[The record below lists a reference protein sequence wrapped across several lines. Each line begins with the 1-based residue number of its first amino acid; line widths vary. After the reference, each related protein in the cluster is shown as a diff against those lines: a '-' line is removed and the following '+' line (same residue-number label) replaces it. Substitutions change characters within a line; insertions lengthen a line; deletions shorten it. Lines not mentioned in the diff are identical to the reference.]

1 MVENVARMMATTD
14 PHCQLYLKLPPLLS
28 REIRTAFEQTIASV
42 EVACVLLAQGDTA
55 PDLAQASEIVRRTQ
69 DLGIAVLVEN
79 DTELALSLGADG
91 LHLGDAEEYNYG
103 QARNRL
109 GNAAILGASCG
120 DNRHAAMTLAE
131 MGADYIAF
139 GGPPLESERRAEL
152 IAWWS
157 EIFQV
162 PCVALDVEDAD
173 DAARLAELG
182 ADFIVPSAKLWLA
195 EDPAARLSQFA
206 ASIAQAR
213 SAA

>member
-1 MVENVARMMATTD
+1 MMLTND
-14 PHCQLYLKLPPLLS
+14 PRCQLYLKLPPLLS
-28 REIRTAFEQTIASV
+28 REVRAAFEQTIASV

-55 PDLAQASEIVRRTQ
+55 PDFDQASEIVRRTQ
-69 DLGIAVLVEN
+69 DLSIAVLVEN
-79 DTELALSLGADG
+79 DTELALNLGADG
-91 LHLGDAEEYNYG
+91 LHLGDAEEHNYG

-109 GNAAILGASCG
+109 GNAAILGVNCG

-152 IAWWS
+152 IAWWG
-157 EIFQV
+157 EHFQV

-173 DAARLAELG
+173 QAARLAELD

-195 EDPAARLSQFA
+195 EDPASKLSQIA

>member
-1 MVENVARMMATTD
+1 MMLTND
-14 PHCQLYLKLPPLLS
+14 PRCQLYLNLPPLLS
-28 REIRTAFEQTIASV
+28 REVRAAYEQTIASV

-55 PDLAQASEIVRRTQ
+55 LDFDQASEIVRRTQ
-69 DLGIAVLVEN
+69 DLSIAVLVEN
-79 DTELALSLGADG
+79 DTELALNLGADG
-91 LHLGDAEEYNYG
+91 LHLGDAEESNYG

-109 GNAAILGASCG
+109 GNAAILGVNCG
-120 DNRHAAMTLAE
+120 NNRHAAMTLAE

-173 DAARLAELG
+173 QAARLAELD

-195 EDPAARLSQFA
+195 EDPASKLSQIA

>member
-1 MVENVARMMATTD
+1 MRRLCLPVFFLCLACTLSAQKTADTPTDVQPGAADASSRLPVKRVVLYKNGVGYFEHTARV
-14 PHCQLYLKLPPLLS
+14 H
-28 REIRTAFEQTIASV
+28 
-42 EVACVLLAQGDTA
+42 G
-55 PDLAQASEIVRRTQ
+55 TQ
-69 DLGIAVLVEN
+69 DLSIAVLVEN
-79 DTELALSLGADG
+79 DTELALNLGADG
-91 LHLGDAEEYNYG
+91 LHLGDAEESNYG

-109 GNAAILGASCG
+109 GNAAILGVNCG
-120 DNRHAAMTLAE
+120 NNRHAAMTLAE

-152 IAWWS
+152 IAWWG

-173 DAARLAELG
+173 QAARLD

-195 EDPAARLSQFA
+195 EDPASKLSQIA

>member
-1 MVENVARMMATTD
+1 MMATAD
-14 PHCQLYLKLPPLLS
+14 PRCQLYLTLPPSLS
-28 REIRTAFEQTIASV
+28 RGAAVAFEQTITNV
-42 EVACVLLAQGDTA
+42 EVACVLLAQDDTA
-55 PDLAQASEIVRRTQ
+55 PDLALASEIVRRTQ
-69 DLGIAVLVEN
+69 EFGIAVIVEN
-79 DTELALSLGADG
+79 NAELALNLGADG
-91 LHLGDAEEYNYG
+91 LHLGDAEEHNYCA
-103 QARNRL
+103 ARNRL
-109 GNAAILGASCG
+109 GNAAILGVSCG
-120 DNRHAAMTLAE
+120 DNRHVAMTLAE

-173 DAARLAELG
+173 EASRLAELG
-182 ADFIVPSAKLWLA
+182 ADFIVPSAKLWLT